1 MQTKTLWTLPSTAL
15 PGPDSVV
22 GPTFV
27 TIWLFT
33 SGVLAYIFYRFL
45 TKPSPTWPE
54 FRSIALGAG
63 LLSFWY
69 LGIVIDRWIHY
80 DNRKVVFGYILFL
93 PVWEFFHVGSTI
105 MILWGTYKIV
115 WNELDGRFTEKQQ
128 GIWWFGGKCAIF
140 LVCMVSLF
148 YTILYLALSIVWMEF
163 VSLNTIAD
171 VATKRTQFEMAM
183 AALFFGF
190 SLLTVGTATVA
201 IVWGSS
207 KIDGRI
213 RKTRIVLFIS
223 TLLLL
228 ARSISQFALAAQA
241 YGKKYTR
248 QDLLLAKDVSYGLL
262 SMLYLSTMA
271 FLAWSVSTGF
281 DKGGNDARLVQSD
294 IRKHILT
301 KLQTDTNHGRQES
314 PRFEE
319 LLQDVS
325 ENLDKILDQGPL
337 SSASTVNRDHK
348 RVVAREYIQHLRAGY
363 GELNPKEGLDFNS
376 LGSRNSSALSSI
388 FSRRLVPNGRRTTS
402 NPDIRSA
409 ATTPGNVPRVKSREM
424 LNRFTSRL
432 YPPVSEEL

>member
-1 MQTKTLWTLPSTAL
+1 MQTETLWTLPSTAL
-15 PGPDSVV
+15 PKPDSIV
-22 GPTFV
+22 GPIFV
-27 TIWLFT
+27 TIWMVV
-33 SGVLAYIFYRFL
+33 SGVFAYIFHWLLNR
-45 TKPSPTWPE
+45 PCPTWPE
-54 FRSIALGAG
+54 FKSIALGTC

-69 LGIVIDRWIHY
+69 LGIVVDRWIH
-80 DNRKVVFGYILFL
+80 DKNCKVVFGYVLFL
-93 PVWEFFHVGSTI
+93 PVWEFFHVASTI

-115 WNELDGRFTEKQQ
+115 WNELKGRFTEKQQ
-128 GIWWFGGKCAIF
+128 RMWWFGGKCAIF

-148 YTILYLALSIVWMEF
+148 YTILYLALSIAWMEF

-171 VATKRTQFEMAM
+171 VATKRTQFEIAM
-183 AALFFGF
+183 AAFFFAF
-190 SLLTVGTATVA
+190 SLLTAGTATVA

-207 KIDGRI
+207 RIDGRI
-213 RKTRIVLFIS
+213 RKTRIVLFVG

-228 ARSISQFALAAQA
+228 ARSISQFALVARA

-262 SMLYLSTMA
+262 SMLYLLTMA

-281 DKGGNDARLVQSD
+281 DKGGKEARLVESD

-301 KLQTDTNHGRQES
+301 KLQADTNRGRQES

-325 ENLDKILDQGPL
+325 ENLEKILDERPP
-337 SSASTVNRDHK
+337 STAPAVNRDHK
-348 RVVAREYIQHLRAGY
+348 REVAREYIAILRADFGD
-363 GELNPKEGLDFNS
+363 LSPKKGLDS

-388 FSRRLVPNGRRTTS
+388 FSRRLVSNGRRTTS

-424 LNRFTSRL
+424 LNRFASRL
-432 YPPVSEEL
+432 YPPVSEER